1 MFPPCQW
8 FEKLPN
14 YHIPEFQSNASEF
27 HVILWILK
35 FENEV
40 IEEITP
46 DDTPFIQEFVQANP
60 QIYKLI
66 SQNPQVN
73 AVQMSESM
81 GVSRR
86 QVQKHLKRLQELKK
100 IARVGGHKIGKW
112 KIIDEDYM
120 EFFNRI

>member
-14 YHIPEFQSNASEF
+14 YHIPEFQSNASEI
-27 HVILWILK
+27 HVILWILN

-86 QVQKHLKRLQELKK
+86 QVQKHLKRLQE
-100 IARVGGHKIGKW
+100 
-112 KIIDEDYM
+112 
-120 EFFNRI
+120 